1 VSAVVPLKPFDRD
14 GDSPNPT
21 IDKVLDKLLQ
31 KATDDKAA
39 DKLAPDVIVKIVA
52 QAISWEK
59 VKHRITEKDEDF
71 DPDAE

>member
-1 VSAVVPLKPFDRD
+1 MSAVVPLKPFDRD

-31 KATDDKAA
+31 KASDDKQPM
-39 DKLAPDVIVKIVA
+39 APDVIVKIIA
-52 QAISWEK
+52 QAISWQK